1 MRRIIRYFLLST
13 LFTFLAFQQILA
25 DNEPESSISN
35 IYVINSRSDRVNVSK
50 SGAIKILEKSQI
62 EDWARARGLEIIPDR
77 GPFID
82 NSALYFSD
90 FRGIFN
96 VGPLKNDKLYILR
109 IDFVKFKRGNTS
121 LFGYVKLYIRDKKG
135 VEHFLIRLDR
145 KELFREKVF
154 ETPLPF
160 RFSYEGDFELILY
173 EYAEVPGIWGI
184 WDIIIYPEG
193 VEIDLIK
200 EIEPEKTDESMKH
213 NLKIFY

>member
-1 MRRIIRYFLLST
+1 MSRIIRNFLLST
-13 LFTFLAFQQILA
+13 LFILLIIPQILA
-25 DNEPESSISN
+25 DNEPVSSATDIH
-35 IYVINSRSDRVNVSK
+35 VINSRSDRVNASK
-50 SGAIKILEKSQI
+50 SGTIKILEKSQI

-90 FRGIFN
+90 FRGVFT
-96 VGPLKNDKLYILR
+96 VGPLKNDKRYMLR
-109 IDFVKFKRGNTS
+109 IDFVKFRSGNTS
-121 LFGYVKLYIRDKKG
+121 LFGYVKLYIRDKQG

-145 KELFREKVF
+145 NELFREKVF

-173 EYAEVPGIWGI
+173 EYSEVPGIWGI
-184 WDIIIYPEG
+184 WDIIIYPES

-200 EIEPEKTDESMKH
+200 EIEPEKTDESMEH